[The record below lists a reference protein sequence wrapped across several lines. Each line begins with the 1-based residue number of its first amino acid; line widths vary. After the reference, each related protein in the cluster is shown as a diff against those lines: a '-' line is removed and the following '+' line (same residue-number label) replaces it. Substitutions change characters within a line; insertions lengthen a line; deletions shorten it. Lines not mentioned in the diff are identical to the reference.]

1 MTTVEDANLALQK
14 VLDAGSKKNVIEL
27 DWIKNVRVTIPRV
40 IVTLSLPSFAN
51 SQRDRIVQ
59 EVRKTLL
66 DFEDINDVQIEIDN
80 NLSKT
85 ESKTE
90 GNGPELQQIDGIRH
104 IIAVSSGK
112 GGVGKSTIAVNLACS
127 LAKLGLKTGLLDA
140 DIYGP
145 NTPSMMGVAEQNPKV
160 TEGSGN
166 EQRLIPINKYGISL
180 VSMGFLIEEG
190 QPVIWRG
197 PMLNSIIRQF
207 LYQVEWNNL
216 DFLVIDLPPGTGDAQ
231 ISLSQSVPI
240 SGAIVVTTPQQ
251 VSLQDARRGLAM
263 FKQLGVP
270 LLGIVE
276 NMSVFIPP
284 DMPSKKYEIF
294 GKGGGQTLAK
304 ENDLPLLAQIPIEI
318 PVVDESN
325 KGVPITIS
333 QPKKE
338 SSIEFSNLAQLIKNQ
353 FVVNLN
359 LIQMI
364 MQYQLQTNLAKE
376 IYFASTQ
383 KTHGIALKLDKSF
396 APFFLLAGLLDICNL
411 LISSIGVTS

>member
-1 MTTVEDANLALQK
+1 MTTIEDANFALRK

-27 DWIKNVRVTIPRV
+27 AWIKNVRVSIPRV

-51 SQRDRIVQ
+51 SQRDRIVH
-59 EVRKTLL
+59 EVRNSLL
-66 DFEDINDVQIEIDN
+66 DFEDIDDVQIELDN
-80 NLSKT
+80 NVTKT

-90 GNGPELQQIDGIRH
+90 SNGPDLQQIKGIRH

-127 LAKLGLKTGLLDA
+127 LSKLGLKTGLLDA

-145 NTPSMMGVAEQNPKV
+145 NTPSMMGVAEQNPEV
-160 TEGSGN
+160 TDGSGN
-166 EQRLIPINKYGISL
+166 DQRLIPINKYGISL

-240 SGAIVVTTPQQ
+240 SGAIIVTTPQK

-284 DMPSKKYEIF
+284 DMPSRKYEIF
-294 GKGGGQTLAK
+294 GKGGGETLAK
-304 ENDLPLLAQIPIEI
+304 ENNLPLLAQIPIEI
-318 PVVDESN
+318 PLVDESN
-325 KGVPITIS
+325 RGIPISIS
-333 QPKKE
+333 QPNKE
-338 SSIEFSNLAQLIKNQ
+338 SSIEFDNLAKLIQNQ
-353 FVVNLN
+353 FVNR
-359 LIQMI
+359 
-364 MQYQLQTNLAKE
+364 
-376 IYFASTQ
+376 
-383 KTHGIALKLDKSF
+383 
-396 APFFLLAGLLDICNL
+396 
-411 LISSIGVTS
+411 

>member
-1 MTTVEDANLALQK
+1 MTTIEDANYALSK
-14 VLDAGSKKNVIEL
+14 IIDSGSKKNVIEL
-27 DWIKNVRVTIPRV
+27 AWIKNVRVTIPRA

-51 SQRDRIVQ
+51 SQRERIVKD
-59 EVRKTLL
+59 VRNTLL
-66 DFEDINDVQIEIDN
+66 NFEDINDVQIELDN
-80 NLSKT
+80 NPAQSKSPSENNVT
-85 ESKTE
+85 DLKNIE
-90 GNGPELQQIDGIRH
+90 GIKH

-112 GGVGKSTIAVNLACS
+112 GGVGKSTIAVNIACS

-145 NTPSMMGVAEQNPKV
+145 NTPSMLGVSEENPKV
-160 TEGSGN
+160 TDGIGN

-231 ISLSQSVPI
+231 ISLAQSVPI

-251 VSLQDARRGLAM
+251 VSLQDSRRGLAM
-263 FKQLGVP
+263 FRQLGVP

-284 DMPSKKYEIF
+284 DMPNKKYEIF
-294 GKGGGQTLAK
+294 GKGGGKILAE
-304 ENDLPLLAQIPIEI
+304 ENNLQLLAQIPIEI
-318 PVVDESN
+318 PLVDESN
-325 KGVPITIS
+325 KGIPISLS
-333 QPKKE
+333 QPNKE
-338 SSIEFSNLAQLIKNQ
+338 SSMKFKKLAQLIKNQ
-353 FVVNLN
+353 FVN
-359 LIQMI
+359 
-364 MQYQLQTNLAKE
+364 
-376 IYFASTQ
+376 
-383 KTHGIALKLDKSF
+383 
-396 APFFLLAGLLDICNL
+396 
-411 LISSIGVTS
+411 